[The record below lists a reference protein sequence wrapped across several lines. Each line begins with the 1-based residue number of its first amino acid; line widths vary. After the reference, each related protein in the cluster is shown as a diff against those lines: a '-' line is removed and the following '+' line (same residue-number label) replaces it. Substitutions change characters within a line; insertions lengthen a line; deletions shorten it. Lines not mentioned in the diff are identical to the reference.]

1 MKAITVW
8 QPWAQLLAEG
18 KKHDE
23 TRSWR
28 TNYRGEI
35 LIHAAKKPYSQ
46 TERLMTA
53 ESRKK
58 IRDTLG
64 LGFVNWREK
73 IPTGVIIGKAIL
85 TDCKL
90 IDQTYHDF
98 IKELCPE
105 EFLYGDFTVGR
116 YAWRLEKPQLFKNP
130 IPASGKQGL
139 WNWEP
144 VFIKHANVGKTE
156 EFLNEVAKYKEV
168 FSEV

>member
-8 QPWAQLLAEG
+8 QPWAQLLAE
-18 KKHDE
+18 
-23 TRSWR
+23 
-28 TNYRGEI
+28 
-35 LIHAAKKPYSQ
+35 
-46 TERLMTA
+46 
-53 ESRKK
+53 SRKK

-64 LGFVNWREK
+64 LGFINWREK

-116 YAWRLEKPQLFKNP
+116 YAWRLEEPEIFKNP
-130 IPASGKQGL
+130 IPASGKQSL
-139 WNWEP
+139 WNFDGSIWIRNGEL
-144 VFIKHANVGKTE
+144 FIKEAE
-156 EFLNEVAKYKEV
+156 A
-168 FSEV
+168 

>member
-8 QPWAQLLAEG
+8 QPWAWLLAAG
-18 KKHDE
+18 IKHDE

-35 LIHAAKKPYSQ
+35 LIHSAKKEFHEVAP
-46 TERLMTA
+46 LMTIEAYAALEA
-53 ESRKK
+53 ELFR
-58 IRDTLG
+58 RRMNLMDRNRY
-64 LGFVNWREK
+64 FH
-73 IPTGVIIGKAIL
+73 TGAIIGTAIL

-90 IDQTYHDF
+90 IDQEYHDF

-116 YAWRLEKPQLFKNP
+116 YAWRLEEPEIFKNP

-139 WNWEP
+139 WNFDGSIWIRNGEL
-144 VFIKHANVGKTE
+144 FIKEAEHGREDGRIN
-156 EFLNEVAKYKEV
+156 
-168 FSEV
+168 